1 METTNGIMNKTL
13 WDFITPQSVLEPVR
27 VMVSNR
33 LASSGAEWC
42 KTFAPL
48 NSGT

>member
-1 METTNGIMNKTL
+1 METTNGNFNPVL
-13 WDFITPQSVLEPVR
+13 WNDITPACVFEPLR

-33 LASSGAEWC
+33 LASSGREW
-42 KTFAPL
+42 TQIFAQY